1 METLSFLNP
10 VFQKEIRTLV
20 RDEQRAVLIEFFGD
34 NLPKP
39 AAEPQPEQEFSISGL
54 AHYLNCTKATIHA
67 YKRRGVFP
75 YYQTGRTVYFKKS
88 EVDKALEVGNKKKG
102 AKA

>member
-1 METLSFLNP
+1 MENVFLTSLTTPEVRELFRTELS
-10 VFQKEIRTLV
+10 K
-20 RDEQRAVLIEFFGD
+20 FFSE

-39 AAEPQPEQEFSISGL
+39 PAEPQPEQEFSILGL